1 MSENSTSFL
10 KIAVLGGTGAEG
22 SGLAY
27 RWARAGCSVVIG
39 SRDAARA
46 EACAVELSTLPGAGT
61 LRGASNE
68 EAVRFADIVVLTV
81 PYAAQ
86 QSTVLPLKGA
96 LRGKILVDVTVP
108 LKPPKVDRVALPN
121 GGSVVAALQTELGT
135 ETRVVSACQNV
146 SAHHLKDPH
155 HEIDCDVLVC
165 GDDSQACDE
174 VVALVQLAGLRG
186 IHAGPVAN
194 SAAAE
199 ALTSLLIFINKKYK
213 VKGSGIR
220 ITGLPV

>member
-1 MSENSTSFL
+1 MNESNTTAL

-27 RWARAGCSVVIG
+27 RWSRAGCSVVIG

-46 EACAVELSTLPGAGT
+46 EACAAELNALPGVGG

-68 EAVRFADIVVLTV
+68 DAVKSADIVVLTV

-86 QSTVLPLKGA
+86 QSTIVPLKDA
-96 LRGKILVDVTVP
+96 LHGKILVDVTVP
-108 LKPPKVDRVALPN
+108 LKPPKVDRAALPD
-121 GGSVVAALQTELGT
+121 GGSAVAAIQAALGPD
-135 ETRVVSACQNV
+135 TRVVSACQNV

-165 GDDSQACDE
+165 GDDPQACE
-174 VVALVQLAGLRG
+174 QIVALVQLAGLRG

-194 SAAAE
+194 SVAAE

-220 ITGLPV
+220 ITGLPA

>member
-1 MSENSTSFL
+1 MSEDTKPSY

-27 RWARAGCSVVIG
+27 RWSRAGCEVVIG
-39 SRDAARA
+39 SRDPARA
-46 EACAVELSTLPGAGT
+46 QACAAELMTLPGAGAV
-61 LRGASNE
+61 RGASNE
-68 EAVRFADIVVLTV
+68 DAAKFADIVVLTV

-86 QSTVLPLKGA
+86 QSTVLPLKDA

-108 LKPPKVDRVALPN
+108 LKPPKVDRVSLPST
-121 GGSVVAALQTELGT
+121 GSVVAALQNELGA
-135 ETRVVSACQNV
+135 ETRVVGACQNV

-155 HEIDCDVLVC
+155 HQIDCDVLIC
-165 GDDSQACDE
+165 GDDAQACDL
-174 VVALVQLAGLRG
+174 VVALTELAGLRG

-199 ALTSLLIFINKKYK
+199 AMTSLLIFINKKYK

-220 ITGLPV
+220 ITGLPA